1 MTNSETTF
9 RGATLSLRPPRVA
22 ILFPVDEHWRDWA
35 MRALELASEYWG
47 GGGFILVPHNMATG
61 EPSPEFA
68 EIVRAYDPDHVVS
81 MKIPAHEFESWYP
94 GSISTPDEM
103 SGEERA
109 TLIQSIRESIP
120 AAPSVRARDIVASWC
135 SPLRSALVRRGQT
148 ARPHEMHKSL
158 RAVDRGDRFHRG
170 LAVAPVPDTQVLA
183 ASSRW
188 RSDLGLMLA
197 ARAGVIDD
205 AVYSRAEPAPD
216 VIEWAIQREGIAPAS
231 LIFTPEDSHVRADE
245 ISTIFD
251 VHPGLLHV
259 SQGMSQDM
267 AAVVVGDTGADFAL
281 ALAYDRILGR
291 GFWVTSGMLD
301 DEDALWQLRSALWWV
316 TSHLEQ
322 QAAHLTVSSHSLPD
336 EAVAEMA
343 ARLQEPNYE
352 FQRLGRHREAVQGS
366 DTVQLRPPQI
376 DRSYTQLV
384 VEEHLSSS
392 ILLPMQATS
401 DGTLEAVNGLDC
413 PVPTSLM
420 YPVGSGKVPYW
431 YVDVTFAGDVAPRGR
446 DLPATSL
453 HAVDVGAFPEV
464 AMRASKIGVTFNPA
478 SMGLVMGNSLLRGRL
493 GRPRLR
499 SLSMRRWVEGMVRP
513 EGLGVRL
520 SQPGRQTELVARRLG
535 SRDRL
540 MDVITPTTLPLL
552 RAFIRHETTPKAHEA
567 GVVVV
572 ALDPYLTFAKM
583 SALVGS
589 DEQVVTLVDALAS
602 SRLLRR
608 GLVLRCNDCR
618 RTSFVD
624 ADRLGQEYE
633 CPQCAATNPL
643 VSARWREGV
652 EPAWYYDLFTP
663 FRDLLKEHGDIPLLA
678 AAELRRESR
687 VYADVPELEFFDLE
701 TNRAVAEIDLIA
713 NVDNEVILVEAKSSG
728 HFAKGSRGTQTKK
741 ILRIA
746 QALRADRIILA
757 TSEPEWNATD
767 LAHVERQAVN
777 LAPFPAAASS
787 LTGLGQV

>member
-22 ILFPVDEHWRDWA
+22 VLFPVDEHWRDWA
-35 MRALELASEYWG
+35 MRALEFASEYWG
-47 GGGFILVPHNMATG
+47 GGGFILVPHDMATG
-61 EPSPEFA
+61 EPSPKFA

-135 SPLRSALVRRGQT
+135 SPLRSSLVQRGQT
-148 ARPHEMHKSL
+148 ARAHEIHKSL

-197 ARAGVIDD
+197 ARAGVVDD
-205 AVYSRAEPAPD
+205 AVQPRAEPASD
-216 VIEWAIQREGIAPAS
+216 VIEWAIQREGTAPAS
-231 LIFTPEDSHVRADE
+231 LIYPSEDSRVQADE
-245 ISTIFD
+245 ISTRFD

-291 GFWVTSGMLD
+291 GFWVTSRMLD

-316 TSHLEQ
+316 TSQLEQ

-336 EAVAEMA
+336 EAVAETA

-352 FQRLGRHREAVQGS
+352 FQRLGRRREAVQDS

-384 VEEHLSSS
+384 AEEHLSSS

-401 DGTLEAVNGLDC
+401 DGTLESVNGLDC

-420 YPVGSGKVPYW
+420 YPVSSGKVPYW

-453 HAVDVGAFPEV
+453 HALDVGAFPEV

-520 SQPGRQTELVARRLG
+520 SQPGRQAELVARRLG
-535 SRDRL
+535 ARDRL

-589 DEQVVTLVDALAS
+589 AEQVVSLVDTLAS

-608 GLVLRCNDCR
+608 GLVLQCNDCR

-624 ADRLGQEYE
+624 ADRIGQEYE
-633 CPQCAATNPL
+633 CPQCAATNPM
-643 VSARWREGV
+643 VSARWREGA

-713 NVDNEVILVEAKSSG
+713 SVDNEVVVVEAKSSG
-728 HFAKGSRGTQTKK
+728 HFAKRSRGTQTKK

-746 QALRADRIILA
+746 RALRADRVILA

-767 LAHVERQAVN
+767 LAHVEREAAK
-777 LAPFPAAASS
+777 LTPFPATAISM
-787 LTGLGQV
+787 TNLGRV